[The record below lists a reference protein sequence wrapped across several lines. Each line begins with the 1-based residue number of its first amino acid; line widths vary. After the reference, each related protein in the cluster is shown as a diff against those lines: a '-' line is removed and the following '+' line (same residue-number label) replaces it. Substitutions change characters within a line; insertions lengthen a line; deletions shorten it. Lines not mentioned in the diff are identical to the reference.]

1 MLVDA
6 NSIACAPS
14 RGSLLTGQQQCLNL
28 TYFES
33 SSHGGKELVEA
44 IQVGTGAGLEGG
56 LEWPVQDLE
65 RRYHGPWLGRLKAF
79 LFLDAL

>member
-1 MLVDA
+1 MLVAA

-44 IQVGTGAGLEGG
+44 IQVGTGAGLEGS
-56 LEWPVQDLE
+56 LIYQINHLN
-65 RRYHGPWLGRLKAF
+65 K
-79 LFLDAL
+79 